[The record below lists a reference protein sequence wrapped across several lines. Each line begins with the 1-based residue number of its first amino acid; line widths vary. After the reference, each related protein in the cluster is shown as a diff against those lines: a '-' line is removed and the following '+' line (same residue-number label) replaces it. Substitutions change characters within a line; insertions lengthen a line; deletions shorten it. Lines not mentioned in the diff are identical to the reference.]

1 MVRRTVRVMS
11 RRPIDHERLLEIHAR
26 FSATPPPRTVAEQDA
41 YDRLEG
47 ELIEAMGLTRD
58 EFERMSATYA
68 QLRRAS

>member
-1 MVRRTVRVMS
+1 MS
-11 RRPIDHERLLEIHAR
+11 RQAIDHERLREIHAR
-26 FSATPPPRTVAEQDA
+26 FSATPPPRTPAEQDA
-41 YDRLEG
+41 YDRLEA

>member
-1 MVRRTVRVMS
+1 MS
-11 RRPIDHERLLEIHAR
+11 RRAIDHERLREIHAR

-41 YDRLEG
+41 YHRLEA